1 MSGHYRWADLKPAQN
16 DDHGKD
22 VQMAYVDGYALAL
35 EDLLKELK
43 ALQAKEGTPGSDALL
58 LEQRVARNGAYG
70 SVRAVLTR
78 LLTSTNETM
87 NALRDSRSKAQE
99 RP

>member
-1 MSGHYRWADLKPAQN
+1 VSGHYRWADLKPVDYDA
-16 DDHGKD
+16 HSSD

-43 ALQAKEGTPGSDALL
+43 ALQAKEGTPGSEVLL

-78 LLTSTNETM
+78 LLTSTNDTM
-87 NALRDSRSKAQE
+87 NALRDSRRKVQE